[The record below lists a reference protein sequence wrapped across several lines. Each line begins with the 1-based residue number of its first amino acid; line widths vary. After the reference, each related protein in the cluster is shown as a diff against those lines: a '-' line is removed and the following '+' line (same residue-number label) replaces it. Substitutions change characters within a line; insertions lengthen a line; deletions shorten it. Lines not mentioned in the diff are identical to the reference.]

1 VSSTFKGGDERP
13 FDLELANTWIEMVG
27 EKGFLVNVMKQ
38 LPLHIVMILCYFHCS
53 TLYFQI
59 VWSFLAMSA
68 LKHLHS

>member
-1 VSSTFKGGDERP
+1 MSSTFKGGDERP

-53 TLYFQI
+53 
-59 VWSFLAMSA
+59 
-68 LKHLHS
+68 